1 MHRKCSL
8 KPRQIRLD
16 NCTQYSTS
24 AGTIHKPMRLHGL
37 RPIDQSQAWEQTFL
51 TISTTDNRIG
61 HGIFQ
66 KGEGEKN

>member
-1 MHRKCSL
+1 
-8 KPRQIRLD
+8 
-16 NCTQYSTS
+16 
-24 AGTIHKPMRLHGL
+24 MRLHGL
-37 RPIDQSQAWEQTFL
+37 RPIDQSQAWEETFL